1 MLWIFLWFIL
11 LKFLFLIFCLI
22 LSVSSCIKQNLYWT
36 LYFNLIFCLIQIKTS
51 LYMLI
56 FMLTIYP
63 RIHHAT
69 PHPPRKISN
78 FWLEFEK
85 YEQYMC
91 SKNQINKM
99 TRLFKTLPQR
109 KKTRSLSKAMS
120 IPISPLVPLI
130 WNSPLHFPSH
140 SLIRI

>member
-1 MLWIFLWFIL
+1 MNFLMIHLIKIL
-11 LKFLFLIFCLI
+11 VFNFLFNFKRIFMYKTKSL
-22 LSVSSCIKQNLYWT
+22 LNSLFQ
-36 LYFNLIFCLIQIKTS
+36 FNLLFNTKQVYTCSYLCL
-51 LYMLI
+51 LYTRKYI
-56 FMLTIYP
+56 T
-63 RIHHAT
+63 R
-69 PHPPRKISN
+69 PPSPPPNKISN